1 MARSSSHNTLV
12 NDTRIKPE
20 FRKEVSRKASLANKR
35 LARLEKNGLTDSPAY
50 QKFKEGGEKVSW
62 DRKMDNMVSLLAKLK
77 PIEDGIIDLMAKKM
91 PIIDEITALRR
102 EMVKE
107 CVHPFTHLQRQT
119 DGSVQC
125 KFCSRSFKVM
135 DTDGE

>member
-1 MARSSSHNTLV
+1 MARRKKPDNETLEQATV
-12 NDTRIKPE
+12 RRSLETIADNATR
-20 FRKEVSRKASLANKR
+20 
-35 LARLEKNGLTDSPAY
+35 
-50 QKFKEGGEKVSW
+50 GEKVSW

-102 EMVKE
+102 EMVKD
-107 CVHPFTHLQRQT
+107 CVHPFTHLQRQA

-125 KFCSRSFKVM
+125 KFCSRTFKVM